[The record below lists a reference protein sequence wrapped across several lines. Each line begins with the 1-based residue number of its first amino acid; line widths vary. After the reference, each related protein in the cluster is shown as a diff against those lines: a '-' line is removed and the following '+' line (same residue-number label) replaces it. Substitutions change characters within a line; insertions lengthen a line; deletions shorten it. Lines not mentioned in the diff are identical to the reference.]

1 MTRRAEWLRLL
12 PEYDVRA
19 YEVVDRSVELRASMA
34 LVVQRVEMRA
44 VVEARTVSGTFV
56 LVDLWT
62 NDEGPWQVWRRH
74 STRLRARRAPSR

>member
-1 MTRRAEWLRLL
+1 MRRAEWLQLL

-19 YEVVDRSVELRASMA
+19 YEIVDRSVEVRASMA
-34 LVVQRVEMRA
+34 VVVQRVEMRA
-44 VVEARTVSGTFV
+44 VVAGTDRSGTFV

-74 STRLRARRAPSR
+74 STPLRAGALPRA